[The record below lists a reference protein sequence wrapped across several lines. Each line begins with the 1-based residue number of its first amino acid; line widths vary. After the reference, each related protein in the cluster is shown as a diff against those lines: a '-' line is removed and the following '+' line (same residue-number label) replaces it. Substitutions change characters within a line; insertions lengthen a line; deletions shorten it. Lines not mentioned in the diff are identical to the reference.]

1 MNVVMTVGPKGQVVI
16 PKPFRDELGLYPGAE
31 VVFSKDNRK
40 LNIERKSEQMEKIRA
55 EIEAFVKLHGRKDYK
70 QINLDEEL
78 DLELE
83 ESMKRWKLP
92 K

>member
-16 PKPFRDELGLYPGAE
+16 PKPFRDEFGLYPGAE

-55 EIEAFVKLHGRKDYK
+55 EIEQLVKLHRVKKYK
-70 QINLDEEL
+70 RLNIDKLWEEEL
-78 DLELE
+78 LED
-83 ESMKRWKLP
+83 MKRWKTP
-92 K
+92 